1 MQFRHEARRL
11 STFPDVM
18 DNRKMRT
25 AERRGRAS
33 GKETDRFRLVLFVF
47 APLVRLRRSSYTR
60 RVPLSEAQHNVGR
73 KSPLES
79 HRRRTLIILLS
90 SSAFPFPHTFA
101 LIPYSSVRLGFG
113 GKTEWYYWRGRKGKA
128 ESKAESGERRCSKR
142 REERRGMILDA
153 LTRHTSMVAGL
164 TTRHFHF
171 KAYST

>member
-1 MQFRHEARRL
+1 MHLLLMISGHISSFGSECVLLAYLPRQWKSSQYRHEVRL

-33 GKETDRFRLVLFVF
+33 GKETDPFRLVLFVF

-79 HRRRTLIILLS
+79 HRRRTLIILL
-90 SSAFPFPHTFA
+90 FCVPVPTH
-101 LIPYSSVRLGFG
+101 VRSHSIFVRPSRIR
-113 GKTEWYYWRGRKGKA
+113 GKN
-128 ESKAESGERRCSKR
+128 
-142 REERRGMILDA
+142 
-153 LTRHTSMVAGL
+153 
-164 TTRHFHF
+164 
-171 KAYST
+171 